1 MQYKRDDVFL
11 RAADILEVQL
21 FEAGGVIRLNLNV
34 SEKNVSATNAWPGPL
49 ARVFPSIET
58 LPCGRVSEP
67 EMSCLMSL
75 QPVYTG

>member
-11 RAADILEVQL
+11 RAAEIGG
-21 FEAGGVIRLNLNV
+21 AGGVVRLSSNIF
-34 SEKNVSATNAWPGPL
+34 EKIVSATNAWPGPL
-49 ARVFPSIET
+49 ARVFPSMET